1 MRRKKH
7 RKIANKELLDAIFES
22 KKEWEYLQRLANNSF
37 DVVYERELHI
47 KLAEAKYIF
56 LLKEAKRRNISVLRY

>member
-22 KKEWEYLQRLANNSF
+22 KKEWEYLQHLANNSF

>member
-47 KLAEAKYIF
+47 KLAEAKYMF